1 MFDPEQLPEVKQRI
15 REATE
20 ASTHLFD
27 SVEED
32 IAALR
37 GQAVTI
43 QPRSTNT
50 ISLVASDAGN
60 NKIEF
65 NPLLLQMV
73 RVVDSKGKQLFFDVI
88 SSESDTRELSLKQF
102 APDGSPASPLGR
114 LMADL
119 NVRWLWELSPMI
131 PQQPATPGWT
141 IVFRDLCEWAAIY
154 EQCCYKDWGQ
164 DTLLLHDGLLRTKIF
179 AGDLFVQMYGKIKES
194 IDRAKRVDR
203 RDLYLVGIAKHS
215 EVLARYRLAMA
226 LSNIIPGGAS
236 QYVPIPM
243 AMQEKVYKWA
253 EYLRLP
259 TDTANDVE
267 QPKYNMG
274 EMYFVRFGPRTGDPV
289 WTVDLLAGQ
298 TSQAQKIFGSLLS
311 DAVVGFPVPYY
322 PDCLQK
328 ADAHAQMVDFDL
340 AILEDEMVGALRDHL
355 GPLKRPIFDAQQ
367 LVANDPAARR
377 YS

>member
-1 MFDPEQLPEVKQRI
+1 VFDPERLPEVKQRI
-15 REATE
+15 REATQE
-20 ASTHLFD
+20 NTYLFD
-27 SVEED
+27 SVEQD
-32 IAALR
+32 VSGLR
-37 GQAVTI
+37 AQTVTI

-73 RVVDSKGKQLFFDVI
+73 RVVDSKGKELVFDVI
-88 SSESDTRELSLKQF
+88 SSETDTRELSRRQF
-102 APDGSPASPLGR
+102 GDDGTPVTPLGK
-114 LMADL
+114 LMRDL
-119 NVRWLWELSPMI
+119 NVEWLWDLTSMI
-131 PQQPATPGWT
+131 PQRPETSGWT

-154 EQCCYKDWGQ
+154 EQCCYKEWGQ
-164 DTLLLHDGLLRTKIF
+164 DTLLLHDGLLRTKVF
-179 AGDLFVQMYGKIKES
+179 KGDLFVQMYHRIKES
-194 IDRAKRVDR
+194 IDQAKRVDR
-203 RDLYLVGIAKHS
+203 RDLFLVGIAKHS
-215 EVLARYRLAMA
+215 EVLERYRLAMA
-226 LSNIIPGGAS
+226 LSNVFPGGAA

-243 AMQEKVYKWA
+243 DMQKKVYKWN

-259 TDTANDVE
+259 TDTAEDVE

-274 EMYFVRFGPRTGDPV
+274 EMYFVRFGTRTGDPV

-311 DAVVGFPVPYY
+311 DAEVGFPVPYY

-328 ADAHAQMVDFDL
+328 ADAHAQVVDLDL
-340 AILEDEMVGALRDHL
+340 AILQDAMIDALRDHL
-355 GPLKRPIFDAQQ
+355 GPQRKPIFDAHQ
-367 LVANDPAARR
+367 LVASDPAARR